1 MPAASADTPPGNAR
15 TAAGH
20 KYDRTFTGDTPFCVT
35 PPATNT
41 ATSATEPASTGV
53 SSWTGVVLGS
63 GFMTVLLGAS
73 LLIARRTRRA

>member
-1 MPAASADTPPGNAR
+1 M
-15 TAAGH
+15 
-20 KYDRTFTGDTPFCVT
+20 T